1 MRSRPFTTVIAVD
14 TNILVYAHRADLSFH
29 EQALASVE
37 ALAAGAQRWAVPWP
51 CVHEFLAVVTN
62 PRVFRQPSPITMAA
76 SMVRALA
83 DSGRCEFLAEGD
95 RHLDVL
101 SKLATAASV
110 SGGQV
115 HDARIAAI
123 CIAHGVHEFWSAD
136 RDFSR
141 YPALRVVNPLVV
153 PAR

>member
-1 MRSRPFTTVIAVD
+1 VIAVD
-14 TNILVYAHRADLSFH
+14 TNILVYAHRADLPFH
-29 EQALASVE
+29 ERARHSVESLAS
-37 ALAAGAQRWAVPWP
+37 GAQQWAVPWP

-62 PRVFRQPSPITMAA
+62 PRVFRQPSPIEVA
-76 SMVRALA
+76 SSMIAALA
-83 DSGRCEFLAEGD
+83 ASGRCEFLAEGD

-101 SKLATAASV
+101 SKLAIAASV

-123 CIAHGVHEFWSAD
+123 CIAHGVRELWSAD

-141 YPALRVVNPLVV
+141 YPALRVTNPLVV
-153 PAR
+153 SAD